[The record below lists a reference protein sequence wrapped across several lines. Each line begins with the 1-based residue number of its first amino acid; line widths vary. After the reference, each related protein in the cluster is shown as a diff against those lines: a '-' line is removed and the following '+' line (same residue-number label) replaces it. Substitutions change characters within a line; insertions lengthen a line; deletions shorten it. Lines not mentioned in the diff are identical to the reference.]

1 MIPAAGVVQSLMP
14 TLDQSPWAMLTFL
27 AAPAILTN
35 ASTVLALGTSNRLA
49 RASDRAR
56 AASSAILGAKST
68 AQGPLATDATQR
80 VQFEEF
86 DTAARRAAMLVQGL
100 RRFYL
105 AAGCFAAAAC
115 VALLGAVGAYFDAHA
130 LDVSARAV
138 AILATIAGVAALVS
152 GTLRLVAETRVALAS
167 IARQVE
173 SVEHWRRT
181 REAPPVQPGL

>member
-1 MIPAAGVVQSLMP
+1 MP
-14 TLDQSPWAMLTFL
+14 GLDQSPWALLTFL

-56 AASSAILGAKST
+56 AASSALLGVKSS
-68 AQGPLATDATQR
+68 APGPLASDSTTA
-80 VQFEEF
+80 VQYEEF
-86 DTAARRAAMLVQGL
+86 ETAARRAAMLVQAL

-115 VALLGAVGAYFDAHA
+115 IALLGAVGAYFDAHT
-130 LDVSARAV
+130 LDVGGRAL
-138 AILATIAGVAALVS
+138 AITATIGGVASLVS

-173 SVEHWRRT
+173 AVERWRTT
-181 REAPPVQPGL
+181 REAPGVPPGI

>member
-1 MIPAAGVVQSLMP
+1 MTVIE
-14 TLDQSPWAMLTFL
+14 QSPWALLTFL

-56 AASSAILGAKST
+56 AASSVLLGGKSA
-68 AQGPLATDATQR
+68 AQGPLAHGATER
-80 VQFEEF
+80 IVEEEF
-86 DTAARRAAMLVQGL
+86 DTAARRAAMLVQAL

-115 VALLGAVGAYFDAHA
+115 IALLGAVGAYFDAHA
-130 LDVSARAV
+130 LDVGGRV
-138 AILATIAGVAALVS
+138 LAIAATMAGVASLVS

-167 IARQVE
+167 IGKQVE
-173 SVEHWRRT
+173 AVEEWRRT
-181 REAPPVQPGL
+181 RETPPVQPGV